1 MSNNIVKLL
10 GDSVYSLGQ
19 TDTVEE
25 QRGGLGKLSYGLVSE
40 SIVEQQRGGLGKLS
54 YAGANPLAKISMF
67 GEDDLTFVGGHFI
80 TTVGNTNAMNF
91 AEAAKQVIEIHKPNL
106 VQRFRNNFGQYAVAG
121 APRSSRTATRRTPTR
136 RPTPTRTRTPTRR
149 AAPKPAP
156 RPTPRPSASR
166 RVHLSKQTPY
176 PPDTTAWKP
185 ASTTGAMALP
195 QNRGIVKTSQIE
207 TGLPRTK
214 VRQGNVA
221 TSVKQVERASA
232 GKPVAKPRQRP
243 TGPRRILPKGWLFNL
258 IKIFDM

>member
-1 MSNNIVKLL
+1 MPNSIVKLL

-40 SIVEQQRGGLGKLS
+40 SIVQQQRGGLGKLS

-91 AEAAKQVIEIHKPNL
+91 GDRL
-106 VQRFRNNFGQYAVAG
+106 RNKFGRYAVAG
-121 APRSSRTATRRTPTR
+121 GTRGTTRR
-136 RPTPTRTRTPTRR
+136 RPTPVRRT
-149 AAPKPAP
+149 APKPAP
-156 RPTPRPSASR
+156 RPTPARAPPRPSAQR
-166 RVHLSKQTPY
+166 RVHLSKRTPY
-176 PPDTTAWKP
+176 PPDTQPWKP
-185 ASTTGAMALP
+185 APKTSAMALP
-195 QNRGIVKTSQIE
+195 QNRGIAKTSQIE

-214 VRQGNVA
+214 VRTGNV
-221 TSVKQVERASA
+221 VKSASQLERASA
-232 GKPVAKPRQRP
+232 GQPVSTPRTRP